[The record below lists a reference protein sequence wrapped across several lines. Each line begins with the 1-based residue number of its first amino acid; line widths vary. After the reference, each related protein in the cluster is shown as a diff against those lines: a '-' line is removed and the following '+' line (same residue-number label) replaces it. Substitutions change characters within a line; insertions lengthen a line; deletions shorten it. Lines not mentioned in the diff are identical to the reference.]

1 MYVGSAGI
9 MSYNLGHTFIIE
21 QHETYYSG
29 RTRYRWIQNL
39 NSNPN
44 TYSRHATYHRIYII
58 AQTLESSQTTEISIS
73 VNNITLTMPGSDITV
88 DGVTTQGSDHEI
100 IKFVLILKGTITTAK
115 FRRKS

>member
-39 NSNPN
+39 N
-44 TYSRHATYHRIYII
+44 
-58 AQTLESSQTTEISIS
+58 QTTEQVFKTCHLSQ
-73 VNNITLTMPGSDITV
+73 NIHYCSNTRIFSN
-88 DGVTTQGSDHEI
+88 
-100 IKFVLILKGTITTAK
+100 
-115 FRRKS
+115 